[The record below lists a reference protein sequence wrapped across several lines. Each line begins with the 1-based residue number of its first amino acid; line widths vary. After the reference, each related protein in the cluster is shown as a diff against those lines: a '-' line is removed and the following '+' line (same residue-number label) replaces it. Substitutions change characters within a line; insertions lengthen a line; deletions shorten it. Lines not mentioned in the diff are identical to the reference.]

1 MKILF
6 ATGEAWPFVKTGG
19 LGDVAYSLPKAL
31 KKEKIDVRVIMP
43 KYGNIPEKY
52 RNEMKHL
59 GDKQIWVAHHNEY
72 VGIDSYELEGVTYY
86 FVDNERYFKRDKVY
100 GEGDDCERF
109 TFFAKAVVETFY
121 ITGFEPD
128 IIHCNDWHTG
138 LVPIYLKERGLND
151 IKTIFTIH
159 NLRFQGFFFNNVIE
173 NTLEIDR
180 NRYFQED
187 GIKYYDMIS
196 FLKGGVVYSDF
207 VTTVSDS
214 YAEEIKTPELGE
226 GLDGLFRKF
235 DYKLKGIVN
244 GIDGNVYKVSRKGK
258 KRLKAELQEK
268 LGLKKDP
275 DVPLVAI
282 ITRLDRQK
290 GIDMIAEVFDKMMD
304 LGIQFILLGNGELK
318 YEDFFKWK
326 ERQYPE
332 RVCSYIGFNQPLSI
346 DIYGG
351 ADMFLMPSIFE
362 PCGLSQ
368 MIAMRYSCVPIV
380 RETGGLKDTV
390 TPYNEFTGEGDGF
403 GFKNISGEELLKT
416 LEYAIS
422 IYKDKFKWEKV
433 VKNAK
438 TRDNN
443 WDTSAKKYIEL
454 YKKVEG

>member
-1 MKILF
+1 MKVLF
-6 ATGEAWPFVKTGG
+6 AAGEAWPFVKTGG

-43 KYGNIPEKY
+43 KYSSIPDKY
-52 RNEMKHL
+52 KEMMQHL

-72 VGIDSYELEGVTYY
+72 VGIDYCELDGVTYY
-86 FVDNERYFKRDKVY
+86 FVDNERYFNRSKVY

-109 TFFAKAVVETFY
+109 AFFAKAIIETFY

-138 LVPIYLKERGLND
+138 LVPIYLKERGMYN

-159 NLRFQGFFFNNVIE
+159 NLRFQGFFYNDVIE
-173 NTLEIDR
+173 KTLELDR
-180 NRYFQED
+180 GRYFVED

-196 FLKGGVVYSDF
+196 FLKGGVVYSDYI
-207 VTTVSDS
+207 TTVSDS

-244 GIDGNVYKVSRKGK
+244 GIDGTVYKVPRKGK
-258 KRLKAELQEK
+258 KRLKAELQES
-268 LGLKKDP
+268 LGLNQEP
-275 DVPLVAI
+275 DVPLVSI

-290 GIDMIAEVFDKMMD
+290 GIDLIIDSFDRLMK
-304 LGIQFILLGNGELK
+304 LGIQFVLLGNGEPK

-326 ERQYPE
+326 ERQYPG
-332 RVCSYIGFNQPLSI
+332 RVCSYIGFNQPLSME
-346 DIYGG
+346 IYSGS
-351 ADMFLMPSIFE
+351 DMFLMPSIFE

-390 TPYNEFTGEGDGF
+390 TPYNEYTGEGDGF
-403 GFKNISGEELLKT
+403 GFKNISSDELYQT

-422 IYKDKFKWEKV
+422 IYEDKDKWEKI
-433 VKNAK
+433 VKSAK
-438 TRDNN
+438 ARDNN
-443 WDTSAKKYIEL
+443 WNTSAKKYISL
-454 YKKVEG
+454 YNEITK